1 MDSLVFKLQME
12 IFNMNEHYLKPY
24 TTICKTNKVWFNV
37 SMNITEEQAVE
48 LQESLGYHSAGYGFY
63 GFEKYKPVGR
73 ILGDNARWWCSAS
86 CD

>member
-1 MDSLVFKLQME
+1 
-12 IFNMNEHYLKPY
+12 MNEHYLKPY

-73 ILGDNARWWCSAS
+73 ILGDNTRWWCSAS